1 MGHLTPSVPLQRG
14 TAPAP
19 GKAGA
24 PEAERG
30 FVLVIVIAVLGL
42 LALAAAGFAQVT
54 RSQVKAAASNV
65 GSSTAQALA
74 DAGVQLAVL
83 DLVLGRQDPSYQRRF
98 SVGEKPFVCDAGDGR
113 RLAVSITDEA
123 GKVDLNAASDR
134 LLQALLVG
142 VGASEGVA
150 DAIIDFRDDDNVKRS
165 QGAERDEYSAA
176 GRPGPKNAPFSAVEE
191 IEQVLGVDAE
201 LAARLRPHITVYPG
215 QPGIDTGSASREL
228 LAILARG
235 LGSDTGPAASRPPD
249 QSGETDST
257 LPAAMPFMGAQGRR
271 FFAVHAEAYADSS
284 AFVREAVLELGQ
296 SRARPYTFLR
306 WYRGT
311 LREGHAALQDIG
323 LAPCP

>member
-1 MGHLTPSVPLQRG
+1 MPSLSFERG
-14 TAPAP
+14 PEASP

-24 PEAERG
+24 PERERG
-30 FVLVIVIAVLGL
+30 FVLIIVIAVLGL
-42 LALAAAGFAQVT
+42 LALAAVGFAQVT
-54 RSQVKAAASNV
+54 RSQVKAAASTV
-65 GSSTAQALA
+65 GSSTAQGLA

-98 SVGEKPFVCDAGDGR
+98 AVSEKPFACDAGDGR
-113 RLAVSITDEA
+113 RLAVSISDEA
-123 GKVDLNAASDR
+123 GKVDLNGAADR

-142 VGASEGVA
+142 VGASKGLA
-150 DAIIDFRDDDNVKRS
+150 DAIIDFRDDDNVKRP
-165 QGAERDEYSAA
+165 QGAERDDYSAA

-201 LAARLRPHITVYPG
+201 LAARLRPHITVYTG
-215 QPGIDTGSASREL
+215 QPGIDTTSASREL

-235 LGSDTGPAASRPPD
+235 LDSEAGSTASGQEDRSGDTDGP
-249 QSGETDST
+249 
-257 LPAAMPFMGAQGRR
+257 LPTMRFMGAQGRR

-284 AFVREAVLELGQ
+284 AFVRDAILELGQ

-306 WYRGT
+306 WNRGV
-311 LREGHAALQDIG
+311 LRGGDAALENAG

>member
-1 MGHLTPSVPLQRG
+1 MRSEPLQRG
-14 TAPAP
+14 PVPAP

-24 PEAERG
+24 PERERG
-30 FVLVIVIAVLGL
+30 FVLIIVIAVLGL

-98 SVGEKPFVCDAGDGR
+98 SVGEKPFVCDAGEGR

-142 VGASEGVA
+142 VGASKGLA
-150 DAIIDFRDDDNVKRS
+150 DAIIDYRDDDNSKRP

-201 LAARLRPHITVYPG
+201 LAARLRPHITIYPG

-228 LAILARG
+228 LAVLARG
-235 LGSDTGPAASRPPD
+235 LGSDTSPAASGPPD
-249 QSGETDST
+249 QSGENNNMA
-257 LPAAMPFMGAQGRR
+257 PAMPFMGAQGRR

-284 AFVREAVLELGQ
+284 AFVREAILELGQ

-306 WYRGT
+306 WYRGV
-311 LREGHAALQDIG
+311 LRAGAAALQDIG

>member
-1 MGHLTPSVPLQRG
+1 MRSLPLQRG
-14 TAPAP
+14 PARLP
-19 GKAGA
+19 GIAAIGDRD
-24 PEAERG
+24 RG
-30 FVLVIVIAVLGL
+30 FVLIIVIAVLGL

-98 SVGEKPFVCDAGDGR
+98 AVGEKPFLCDAGDGR

-142 VGASEGVA
+142 VGSGKGLA
-150 DAIIDFRDDDNVKRS
+150 DAIIDFRDDDNIKRPL
-165 QGAERDEYSAA
+165 GAERDEYSAA

-201 LAARLRPHITVYPG
+201 LAARLRPHITVYTG

-235 LGSDTGPAASRPPD
+235 LGSDAGPAASTSQD
-249 QSGETDST
+249 QSGESDGA
-257 LPAAMPFMGAQGRR
+257 LRPMPFVGAQSRR

-284 AFVREAVLELGQ
+284 AFVREAILELGQ

-306 WYRGT
+306 WHRGV
-311 LREGHAALQDIG
+311 LRDGDAGLEAVG

>member
-1 MGHLTPSVPLQRG
+1 MRSLPLQRG
-14 TAPAP
+14 PARSLGTAAI
-19 GKAGA
+19 GDRD
-24 PEAERG
+24 RG
-30 FVLVIVIAVLGL
+30 FVLIIVIAVLGL

-98 SVGEKPFVCDAGDGR
+98 AVGEKPFLCDAGDGR
-113 RLAVSITDEA
+113 RLTVSITDEA

-142 VGASEGVA
+142 VGTGKGLA
-150 DAIIDFRDDDNVKRS
+150 DAIVDFRDDDNVKRPL
-165 QGAERDEYSAA
+165 GAEREEYSAA

-201 LAARLRPHITVYPG
+201 LAARLRPHITVYTG

-235 LGSDTGPAASRPPD
+235 LGSDTGPAASTSQD
-249 QSGETDST
+249 QSSESDGT
-257 LPAAMPFMGAQGRR
+257 LRPMPFVGAQGRR
-271 FFAVHAEAYADSS
+271 FFAIHAEAYADSS
-284 AFVREAVLELGQ
+284 AFVREAIVELGQ

-306 WYRGT
+306 WYRGV
-311 LREGHAALQDIG
+311 LRQGGDADLETVG
-323 LAPCP
+323 LTPCP